1 MIDKEKVMEV
11 VVKVPML
18 ARKKG
23 AEMALALAHEKG
35 VGRVLVLAHEKGP
48 EIVREMEAAVDWLQ
62 PE

>member
-1 MIDKEKVMEV
+1 MEV

-23 AEMALALAHEKG
+23 AEMALVLAHEKG

-48 EIVREMEAAVDWLQ
+48 EIVRKMEAAVDWLQ
-62 PE
+62 LE